1 MDNDQKNIDSNGY
14 EEEKVQI
21 ENPYLKLANNS
32 ADNPYFGQAS
42 SNMQQQQAVLDL
54 EFSHLQMT

>member
-21 ENPYLKLANNS
+21 ENPYLKLANDS
-32 ADNPYFGQAS
+32 CDNPYIDQTS
-42 SNMQQQQAVLDL
+42 SNVQQ
-54 EFSHLQMT
+54 